1 MSLELI
7 KHNAE
12 ELLEVIDSYTVLL
25 DKRGEEMDVDKIKEI
40 DEKIEEV
47 KKHIS
52 RLNLEIRDN
61 VVEEENK
68 LK

>member
-1 MSLELI
+1 M
-7 KHNAE
+7 
-12 ELLEVIDSYTVLL
+12 IDSYTVLL

>member
-12 ELLEVIDSYTVLL
+12 ELLEVVDSYTVLL
-25 DKRGEEMDVDKIKEI
+25 GKRGEERDVGKIKEI
-40 DEKIEEV
+40 DEKIGEV

>member
-12 ELLEVIDSYTVLL
+12 ELLEVIDRYNVLL
-25 DKRGEEMDVDKIKEI
+25 DKRGEEKDVDKIKEI
-40 DEKIEEV
+40 DNKIEEA

-61 VVEEENK
+61 VIEEENK